1 MSLPF
6 YSNLSDMNFDTSK
19 SQEKYIKKVDDICKF
34 LRPIEDKSYLE
45 ENFNDQI
52 IPEFK
57 KIGMLGCPI
66 SRQYR
71 RAWI

>member
-19 SQEKYIKKVDDICKF
+19 SQEKYIKKVDDICKL